1 MIKTSALTPGLLLL
15 VAVAAA
21 ADERAGTPADWPAPM
36 PAPGPF
42 WMVQGDRLEST
53 VAESGDSYAWELQG
67 WYGYDRQRLRWKT
80 DGEGEW
86 GERPE
91 AAELQLLYSK
101 LFAPYWEWQLGVR
114 NDFRPGD
121 GRLFA
126 VAGLQGTAP
135 YQFEIDSALFVSEDG
150 DLSVRFEA
158 EYDLLITQRLVLQPR
173 LELNLSL
180 SDVVETGEQSGDI
193 GSEIGLRLRYEL
205 RRELAPYAGVSFE
218 RVDDAGGSQ
227 SDVAL
232 VAGLH
237 FWF

>member
-1 MIKTSALTPGLLLL
+1 
-15 VAVAAA
+15 
-21 ADERAGTPADWPAPM
+21 M